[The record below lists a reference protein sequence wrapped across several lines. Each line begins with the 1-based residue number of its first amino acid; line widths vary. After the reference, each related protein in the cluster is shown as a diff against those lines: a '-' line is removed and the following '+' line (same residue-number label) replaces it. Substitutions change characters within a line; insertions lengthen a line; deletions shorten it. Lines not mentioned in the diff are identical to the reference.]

1 MEKIL
6 TIKNLDIN
14 FRTRSEIVHAIRN
27 ISLDIYGGE
36 ILAIVG
42 ESGSGK
48 SVLTKSFTNML
59 GDTGYIINGE
69 IVCHS
74 DVLKEPVDMV
84 KIHREAIDRK
94 YLKEFVLINKK
105 RIKKNNKEIK
115 KITNSTIED
124 IQLEIA
130 SLSNEIK
137 Q

>member
-1 MEKIL
+1 
-6 TIKNLDIN
+6 
-14 FRTRSEIVHAIRN
+14 
-27 ISLDIYGGE
+27 
-36 ILAIVG
+36 
-42 ESGSGK
+42 
-48 SVLTKSFTNML
+48 ML

-69 IVCHS
+69 IICRS
-74 DVLKEPVDMV
+74 DILKEPVDIV

-115 KITNSTIED
+115 KIINASVED
-124 IQLEIA
+124 IQDEIA